1 MVCQTQK
8 IDSNIVGLRFAEE
21 ECIGVLPQVGPATP
35 ATGLLSLLG
44 QPTAGNTIT
53 IGTET
58 YTFVSTTPGAD
69 EIEIGATVADT
80 VDNII
85 AELNGGSAVVTAA
98 QGPGNSVALTAV
110 TAGVAGNSIATTSVG
125 ANLVFG
131 AATLQGGAAPT
142 TDPVWHALEPNSFTD
157 FGAEVT
163 TAARNPIN
171 PSRQRQK
178 GVVVDLDASGSFNQD
193 LTHSNAQQLLQGF
206 LFADFRLKGDPN
218 NQQPSDYVKT
228 ATAGDLTVTTAGN
241 FATIESTTLDFT
253 TLGLVPGE
261 WIFVGGDTA
270 ATQFA
275 NEENN
280 GFKRVRSI
288 SENALVIDKSEVAM
302 VDDAGTGKTIMLYLG
317 RVLKNESDPSLIKR
331 RTYQLERTLGSLD
344 GLDPPQSEY
353 LVGAVPSEL
362 VINVAQAS
370 IVTADYT
377 FIATDA
383 EQRTQAQGLKP
394 GTRPD
399 LVSDDAFNSTSD
411 LSRIRLALAGT
422 AEEAPDPLFGFA
434 TEMTIT
440 INNSLSANKALGKL
454 GAFDVTA
461 GNLVVSGTLT
471 VYFSDIR
478 AVSAV
483 RNNED
488 ITLDMAFVKDNKGV
502 VIDMPLIALGDG
514 RPNVELDQAI
524 MLPITADAAAGAKID
539 PALNHTILYTFFD
552 QLPDLAAA

>member
-21 ECIGVLPQVGPATP
+21 ECIGVLPQAGPATP

-58 YTFVSTTPGAD
+58 YTFVATTPGAD
-69 EIEIGATVADT
+69 EIEIGASVADT

-85 AELNGGSAVVTAA
+85 AELNSGSAVVTAA
-98 QGPGNSVALTAV
+98 QGPGNSVALTAQ
-110 TAGVAGNSIATTSVG
+110 TAGVAGNNIATTSVG

-142 TDPVWHALEPNSFTD
+142 TDPVWNALEPNSFTD

-206 LFADFRLKGDPN
+206 LFADFRLKGDPD

-228 ATAGDLTVTTAGN
+228 ATSGDLTVTTAGN

-253 TLGLVPGE
+253 TLGLTPGE

>member
-21 ECIGVLPQVGPATP
+21 ECIGELPQ
-35 ATGLLSLLG
+35 TG
-44 QPTAGNTIT
+44 
-53 IGTET
+53 
-58 YTFVSTTPGAD
+58 
-69 EIEIGATVADT
+69 
-80 VDNII
+80 
-85 AELNGGSAVVTAA
+85 VVWN
-98 QGPGNSVALTAV
+98 P
-110 TAGVAGNSIATTSVG
+110 
-125 ANLVFG
+125 
-131 AATLQGGAAPT
+131 
-142 TDPVWHALEPNSFTD
+142 LEPNSYAD
-157 FGAEVT
+157 FGGEVT
-163 TAARNPIN
+163 TVARNPIN

-178 GVVVDLDASGSFNQD
+178 GVVVDLDASGGFNQD
-193 LTHSNAQQLLQGF
+193 LTHANAQQLMQGF
-206 LFADFRLKGDPN
+206 LFADFREKGTDTPA
-218 NQQPSDYVKT
+218 DYVID
-228 ATAGDLTVTTAGN
+228 AASGDLTVTVTGN

-253 TLGLVPGE
+253 TLGLTPGE
-261 WIFVGGDTA
+261 WIFVGGDTTA
-270 ATQFA
+270 QQFA

-288 SENALVIDKSEVAM
+288 TENALVIDKSEVAM
-302 VDDAGTGKTIMLYLG
+302 VADAGTGKTIRLYLG

-370 IVTADYT
+370 IVTADYS
-377 FIATDA
+377 FVAVDA
-383 EQRTQAQGLKP
+383 EQRTQAQGLKT
-394 GTRPD
+394 GTRPA

-411 LSRIRLALAGT
+411 LARIRLALAGT

-440 INNSLSANKALGKL
+440 INNTLSANKALGKL

-461 GNLVVSGTLT
+461 GNLIVSGTLS

-478 AVSAV
+478 AVQAV
-483 RNNED
+483 RNNAD
-488 ITLDMAFVKDNKGV
+488 ITLDMAFVKDNKGI

-514 RPNVELDQAI
+514 RPTVELDQPI
-524 MLPITADAAAGAKID
+524 MLPLTADAAAGAKID
-539 PALNHTILYTFFD
+539 PALNHTILFTFFD
-552 QLPDLAAA
+552 QLPDLAA